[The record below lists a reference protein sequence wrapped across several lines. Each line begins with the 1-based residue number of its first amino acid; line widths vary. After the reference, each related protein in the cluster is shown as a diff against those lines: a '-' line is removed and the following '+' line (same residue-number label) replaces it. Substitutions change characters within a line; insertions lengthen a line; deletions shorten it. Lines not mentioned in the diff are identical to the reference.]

1 MKILLWVLMGLG
13 GLLLFLLI
21 LLILVLLLPARVR
34 IQLRQEKFFLWA
46 GLGPFRLRLLPWK
59 EKKPPKEKK
68 AKKQKKSE
76 KRENPK
82 PQKEET
88 PPSPPSQAERAKVPE
103 KTAPQIRKEKESTI
117 PSGGMEKLDIPYIM
131 DLIHLGLSAMEQFR
145 RALRID
151 RFLLDCVIATEDAA
165 KTAMAYGAAAAGV
178 GMFLPLL
185 EESLRVRE
193 KDIQITCDF
202 EKTESQIFLEI
213 QVSALVFQL
222 LIIGIKVLREFLRLR
237 KQHDQE
243 AVSV

>member
-1 MKILLWVLMGLG
+1 MKILLWVLIGLG
-13 GLLLFLLI
+13 GLLLFLLVLL
-21 LLILVLLLPARVR
+21 LLILLLPARVR
-34 IQLRQEKFFLWA
+34 VMLRQEKFFLWV

-59 EKKPPKEKK
+59 EKKP
-68 AKKQKKSE
+68 KKQKKSE
-76 KRENPK
+76 KPEEAK
-82 PQKEET
+82 PQKRET
-88 PPSPPSQAERAKVPE
+88 PPSPSPQAERPGEAARP
-103 KTAPQIRKEKESTI
+103 APQIRKEKESA
-117 PSGGMEKLDIPYIM
+117 PASGGMDKLDIPYIM

-185 EESLRVRE
+185 EENLRVRK

-222 LIIGIKVLREFLRLR
+222 LIIGIKVLRGFLRLR

>member
-1 MKILLWVLMGLG
+1 MKILLWVLIGLG
-13 GLLLFLLI
+13 GLLLFLLVLL
-21 LLILVLLLPARVR
+21 LLILLLPARVR
-34 IQLRQEKFFLWA
+34 VMLRQEKFFLWV

-59 EKKPPKEKK
+59 EKKP
-68 AKKQKKSE
+68 KKQKKPE
-76 KRENPK
+76 KPEEAK
-82 PQKEET
+82 PQKRET
-88 PPSPPSQAERAKVPE
+88 PPSPPPQAARPGEAAGP
-103 KTAPQIRKEKESTI
+103 APQIRKEKEST
-117 PSGGMEKLDIPYIM
+117 PVSGGMEKLDIPYIM

-145 RALRID
+145 RALRVD
-151 RFLLDCVIATEDAA
+151 RFLLDCAIATGDAA

-185 EESLRVRE
+185 EENLRVRK
-193 KDIQITCDF
+193 KDIQVICDF
-202 EKTESQIFLEI
+202 EGTESQIFLEV

>member
-1 MKILLWVLMGLG
+1 
-13 GLLLFLLI
+13 
-21 LLILVLLLPARVR
+21 
-34 IQLRQEKFFLWA
+34 
-46 GLGPFRLRLLPWK
+46 
-59 EKKPPKEKK
+59 
-68 AKKQKKSE
+68 
-76 KRENPK
+76 
-82 PQKEET
+82 
-88 PPSPPSQAERAKVPE
+88 
-103 KTAPQIRKEKESTI
+103 
-117 PSGGMEKLDIPYIM
+117 
-131 DLIHLGLSAMEQFR
+131 MEQFR

-151 RFLLDCVIATEDAA
+151 RFLLCCAIATEDAA